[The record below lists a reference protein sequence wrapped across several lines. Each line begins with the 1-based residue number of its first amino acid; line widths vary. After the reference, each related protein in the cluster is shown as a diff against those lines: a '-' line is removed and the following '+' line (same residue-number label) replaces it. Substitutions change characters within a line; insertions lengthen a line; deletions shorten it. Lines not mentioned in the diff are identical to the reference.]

1 MKCKQRLHILL
12 LFLLTAMAS
21 MAQSTMTDSQIQ
33 DYIAKEVA
41 KGTERST
48 IVSNLIEKGVT
59 VDRIQKIRRNY
70 EKQKNKSVVGARD
83 ITGSNPRMRTANGQ
97 QREEKVNTNFPTRGK
112 KKADTK
118 HMTPQERMKYK
129 QSQIEEVDGEAD
141 FLFPDTLRYYDDFE
155 EELEKPVGKKVF
167 GRDIFN
173 NKQLTF
179 EP

>member
-48 IVSNLIEKGVT
+48 IVSNYIAKGVN

-70 EKQKNKSVVGARD
+70 DKKKNKSDIGTRD
-83 ITGSNPRMRTANGQ
+83 STG
-97 QREEKVNTNFPTRGK
+97 
-112 KKADTK
+112 
-118 HMTPQERMKYK
+118 
-129 QSQIEEVDGEAD
+129 
-141 FLFPDTLRYYDDFE
+141 
-155 EELEKPVGKKVF
+155 
-167 GRDIFN
+167 
-173 NKQLTF
+173 
-179 EP
+179 